1 MDASTKLADVIG
13 KAKDRADQEIIR
25 RITSL
30 TALKT
35 RVNGIVKLSADQKTN
50 LSSLLDTQIGAMND
64 LTAKIAADASANSTS
79 SLKIDIQSIT
89 KAYRI
94 YMLVLPRGTITVAAD
109 QILDVADT
117 MSAFAVKLQGRGVSV
132 TALADMNAK
141 IADAKVQV
149 QAAIDEV
156 SGLNPDNGDQTI
168 MQTNTTA
175 LKDARAK
182 LKIARAD
189 LETARQ
195 DVRAIVKTLGGS
207 VTVSAST
214 TASGTTQQ

>member
-1 MDASTKLADVIG
+1 MC
-13 KAKDRADQEIIR
+13 
-25 RITSL
+25 
-30 TALKT
+30 
-35 RVNGIVKLSADQKTN
+35 
-50 LSSLLDTQIGAMND
+50 SSD
-64 LTAKIAADASANSTS
+64 L
-79 SLKIDIQSIT
+79 
-89 KAYRI
+89 
-94 YMLVLPRGTITVAAD
+94 
-109 QILDVADT
+109 VADT

-189 LETARQ
+189 LEIARQ